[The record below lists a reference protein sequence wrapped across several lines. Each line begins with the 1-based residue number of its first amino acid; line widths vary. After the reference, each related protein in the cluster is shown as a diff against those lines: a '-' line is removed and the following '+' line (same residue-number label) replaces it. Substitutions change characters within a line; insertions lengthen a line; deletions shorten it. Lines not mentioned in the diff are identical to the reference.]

1 MARIIGNDS
10 ANNLAGTAGA
20 DLIHGFDPGGP
31 GRAVTAIDAV
41 RVASGLGQPLFL
53 TAAPDDPT
61 RLCVAEKAGA
71 IKVMNAETGAVAAT
85 PFLHLTGQVGTASEQ
100 GLLGMAF
107 RPDFATNPK
116 V

>member
-1 MARIIGNDS
+1 MAQIIGNDS
-10 ANNLAGTAGA
+10 ANSLAGTAGA
-20 DLIHGFDPGGP
+20 DLIYGFDPGGP
-31 GRAVTAIDAV
+31 GRTVTEIDAV

-61 RLCVAEKAGA
+61 RLFVVEKTGA
-71 IKVMNAETGAVAAT
+71 IKGLNAETGAVAAT
-85 PFLHLTGQVGTASEQ
+85 PFLNLTGQVATASEQ

-107 RPDFATNPK
+107 HPDFATNSK